1 MLSAGGE
8 GVVAVKL
15 RVGRRGFLAA
25 AAAAAAGSRQSVVR

>member
-8 GVVAVKL
+8 GAVAVKL

-25 AAAAAAGSRQSVVR
+25 TAAAAGSRQSVVR